1 MPRFFLDSPPDQ
13 QAMITGPDAKHIA
26 RVLRMRPGEAITLCD
41 QQGYDYSG
49 IIAGISED
57 SVLVT
62 IVDKQLSL
70 SEPSVCVHLFQAMPK
85 SDKMEWIIQKS
96 VELGV
101 HEITPVFTK
110 RCVSRPDE
118 KSMRKKGERYQKIA
132 LEAAKQSGRAC
143 VPIIHEAVSFE
154 KALSQMQQSDL
165 SLLFYERAQLPFQT
179 ALSGDFKTA
188 SVLIGSEGGFEE
200 WEAQQAIEAGCKT
213 VSLGPRI
220 LRCETAPLAALSVLM
235 FASGN
240 L

>member
-1 MPRFFLDSPPDQ
+1 
-13 QAMITGPDAKHIA
+13 
-26 RVLRMRPGEAITLCD
+26 
-41 QQGYDYSG
+41 
-49 IIAGISED
+49 
-57 SVLVT
+57 
-62 IVDKQLSL
+62 
-70 SEPSVCVHLFQAMPK
+70 
-85 SDKMEWIIQKS
+85 
-96 VELGV
+96 
-101 HEITPVFTK
+101 
-110 RCVSRPDE
+110 
-118 KSMRKKGERYQKIA
+118 MRKKGERYQKIA

-188 SVLIGSEGGFEE
+188 SILIGSEGGFEE
-200 WEAQQAIEAGCKT
+200 WEAQQAIGAGCKT